1 MKKERTEAKN
11 EILIAGLTP
20 YFLEKPLFWF
30 QENLTKIKLSAKTQS
45 WWRNQTLFLEK
56 DQKISLSRFLR
67 RMDELGYEKVQKNS
81 LPGEFSRLG
90 GTIEIFPINSGC
102 PLRIDFF
109 GNRIENVAV
118 LPKEI
123 SDEKRREILNRKI
136 GSKNKAALLKN
147 LLAGDYVVHIDHGIG
162 IYRGT
167 EEIDPVR
174 NSISDGPRTETETTR
189 YYIIEYAPPREG
201 KKPDRLYVPE
211 NQLQKIDR
219 YVGFT
224 HPKIH
229 RLGGEL
235 WLKTKKRIKED
246 VEKFARELLETYAK
260 REIARRPPYPPDDQI
275 QKEFEQT
282 FEHIETE
289 DQLRA
294 VREIKNDMESERPMD
309 RLICGDVGFG
319 KTEVALRAAFK
330 AAWSGRQVAVL
341 CPTTILADQHFQTF
355 QERLKNFPFRLG
367 VLSRF
372 ESKKKQRETTEK
384 MAEGKIDVVIGTHRL
399 LSKDAIFKNLG
410 LLIIDEEQK
419 FGVRQKEKLK
429 KFKNEVDILSLSAT
443 PIPRTLQFSLLGL
456 RSLSLISTPPPG
468 RRQIETKILPYSA
481 KLVKMGI
488 ENELKRGGQVY
499 FLHNRI
505 ETIAKTV
512 RDLKNLVPKAKIEA
526 AHGRMPEDSL
536 RRLMNDFRQK
546 KFNVLVAT
554 TIIENGLDLPQVNT
568 LIVTN
573 CGRLGLAQNYQIR
586 GRIGRSHKNAFAYF
600 FYSEQKLEGRALQRL
615 EALKRAEALG
625 SGYQLAQADL
635 EIRGAGNILGKQQSG
650 NVNQIGLNLYCHILN
665 EAVEQIRQ
673 NLENRI

>member
-1 MKKERTEAKN
+1 MKREQDETTN

-30 QENLTKIKLSAKTQS
+30 RENLTKIKLSAKTQS
-45 WWRNQTLFLEK
+45 WWRNRTLFLKK
-56 DQKISLSRFLR
+56 DQKIALSSFLR
-67 RMDELGYEKVQKNS
+67 RLDELGYEKVQKNS

-90 GTIEIFPINSGC
+90 GTIEIFPINSSC
-102 PLRIDFF
+102 PLRIEFF

-123 SDEKRREILNRKI
+123 GDEERREILNRKI
-136 GSKNKAALLKN
+136 GSKKKAELLKN
-147 LLAGDYVVHIDHGIG
+147 LLPGDYVVHVDHGIG
-162 IYRGT
+162 IYRGIT
-167 EEIDPVR
+167 VQ
-174 NSISDGPRTETETTR
+174 DGTN
-189 YYIIEYAPPREG
+189 YCVIEYAPPREG
-201 KKPDRLYVPE
+201 KEPDRLYVPE
-211 NQLQKIDR
+211 NQLGKIDR

-224 HPKIH
+224 QPKIH

-260 REIARRPPYPPDDQI
+260 REIPRRTPYPPDDQI
-275 QKEFEQT
+275 QKEFEQS

-289 DQLRA
+289 DQLQA
-294 VREIKNDMESERPMD
+294 IREIKNDMESERPMD

-330 AAWSGRQVAVL
+330 AAWSGRQVTVL

-355 QERLKNFPFRLG
+355 QERLKNFPLRLA

-372 ESKKKQRETTEK
+372 ESKKKQSDAVK
-384 MAEGKIDVVIGTHRL
+384 KIAEGKIDIIIGTHRL
-399 LSKDAIFKNLG
+399 LSKDVVFKNLG

-429 KFKNEVDILSLSAT
+429 KFRNEIDILSLSAT
-443 PIPRTLQFSLLGL
+443 PIPRTLQFSLFGL

-468 RRQIETKILPYSA
+468 RRQIETKILPYSKETIKKA
-481 KLVKMGI
+481 I
-488 ENELKRGGQVY
+488 EEELNRKGQIY
-499 FLHNRI
+499 FLHNRV
-505 ETIAKTV
+505 ETIGKAA
-512 RDLKNLVPKAKIEA
+512 RNLKQLVPKAKIA
-526 AHGRMPEDSL
+526 VAHGKMSEEEL
-536 RRLMNDFRQK
+536 RQAMNDFRQN
-546 KFNVLVAT
+546 KFNVLAAT

-573 CGRLGLAQNYQIR
+573 CARLGLAQSYQIR
-586 GRIGRSHKNAFAYF
+586 GRIGRSHKKAYAYF
-600 FYSEQKLEGRALQRL
+600 FYGEQKLEGKALMRL

-625 SGYQLAQADL
+625 SGYRLAEADL

-650 NVNQIGLNLYCHILN
+650 NINQIGLNLYCHILN
-665 EAVEQIRQ
+665 EAVEQIKQ
-673 NLENRI
+673 ISENIK